1 MWVKEVEYW
10 KGGLMDKGYNDLEA
24 TIERLEFRNAK
35 LHEHNEKI
43 EQEILQLREE
53 INVLREDN
61 VKLAKQIDDKVR
73 KMREVGAI

>member
-1 MWVKEVEYW
+1 
-10 KGGLMDKGYNDLEA
+10 MDKGPNDLEA
-24 TIERLEFRNAK
+24 SIERLEFRNAK
-35 LHEHNEKI
+35 LHNHNEKI
-43 EQEILQLREE
+43 EQQIIQLREE